1 MKTQKVDVF
10 GSSMAY
16 VESGEGK
23 PIVFLHGNPTSKYLW
38 RNVMPHVESL
48 GRCIAPDLIGMG
60 ESSKLPNS
68 GPYRYR
74 FFEHYRYLREFLY
87 QIDATSEV
95 VFVIHDWGSALG
107 FHWANEHQ
115 SAVRGL
121 CFMEAIVRPMS
132 WEEWP
137 EAATRI
143 FQGFRSPDGEAMVL
157 DRNLFVERVL
167 PNSVVRNLGDDVLN
181 EYRKPYI
188 DAGEDRRPTLSWPR
202 EIPLGGEPAAVVEA
216 VASYGEWLSTSDLP
230 KLFINATPGA
240 VLIGKQREYCRSWP
254 NLKEVNV
261 TGDHFVPEDAP
272 DEIGQALREWL
283 TKVAH

>member
-1 MKTQKVDVF
+1 MKTLKVNVF

-16 VESGEGK
+16 VEAGEGK
-23 PIVFLHGNPTSKYLW
+23 PIVFLHGNPTSKFLW
-38 RNVMPHVESL
+38 RKVMPHVQSL

-68 GPYRYR
+68 GEHRYR

-143 FQGFRSPDGEAMVL
+143 FQGFRSADGEAMVL
-157 DRNLFVERVL
+157 ERNLFVERVL
-167 PNSVVRNLGDDVLN
+167 PNSVVHKLDDDVLD
-181 EYRKPYI
+181 EYRKTVCRC
-188 DAGEDRRPTLSWPR
+188 RRRSATDPELAARNSSWWR
-202 EIPLGGEPAAVVEA
+202 TGG
-216 VASYGEWLSTSDLP
+216 GRRR
-230 KLFINATPGA
+230 G
-240 VLIGKQREYCRSWP
+240 C
-254 NLKEVNV
+254 
-261 TGDHFVPEDAP
+261 
-272 DEIGQALREWL
+272 
-283 TKVAH
+283 